1 MKMTITDIL
10 SIIKPLDVASIFNSL
25 VIAIIGIVFVYKN
38 SKSNAASEMHIEK
51 KHELY
56 SKYLDLYADMLKS
69 DMKQE
74 CREKAIGDVTKTQ
87 PSIILYSSPAVIL
100 YIKKFWDCVYQVG
113 KYNTAEN
120 TINKTTAAALGD
132 LVKAMRE
139 DLMLSNKD
147 IKSELLGRVL
157 ANAMN
162 DDEWKQ

>member
-38 SKSNAASEMHIEK
+38 SKSKAASEMHIEK

-56 SKYLDLYADMLKS
+56 IKYLDLYADMLKS

-74 CREKAIGDVTKTQ
+74 CRDKAIGDVTKTQ

-113 KYNTAEN
+113 KDNTAEN
-120 TINKTTAAALGD
+120 TIKTTAALGD

-157 ANAMN
+157 VNAMN
-162 DDEWKQ
+162 DDKWKQ